1 VSPRV
6 LIVDDEPA
14 LRRTLARVLESLQY
28 EVLTAGDPHLAY
40 SMLDE
45 ADVDL
50 VLLDLHLP
58 HMSGAMLYLALVR
71 RWPRLRG
78 RIILMTG
85 DPSVLEDGWP
95 TELLACPLLLKPFTL
110 SVLAETIR
118 IALVEA
124 ECGGDQRASN
134 GPA

>member
-14 LRRTLARVLESLQY
+14 LRRTLARVLESLEY
-28 EVLTAGDPHLAY
+28 DVLTAGDPHLAY

-45 ADVDL
+45 VDVDL

-58 HMSGAMLYLALVR
+58 NMSGAMLYLALVR

-78 RIILMTG
+78 RVILMTG

-95 TELLACPLLLKPFTL
+95 SDLLACPLLLKPFTL
-110 SVLAETIR
+110 SLLAETVR
-118 IALVEA
+118 TALLDA
-124 ECGGDQRASN
+124 ERPGDQRASN